1 MNYEERYAAYLQ
13 AIEEYL
19 SGLFTADKP
28 YARLY
33 ESMRYSVLSGGK
45 RIRPVLTLEFA
56 RLGGIDW
63 HLALPYACAL
73 ELVHNYSLIHDD
85 LPCMDNDMLRHGKPT
100 THAAFGE
107 AVAMLAGD
115 ALQPEAFLF
124 LVRTKLP
131 AEQRIKL
138 LELLAYA
145 SSTRGMCGG
154 QAIDLSVVGN
164 QKMTIE
170 ELRLMHSMKTG
181 ALLKASILLGAF
193 AGKKTPS
200 QHDLSQLEV
209 YGNAIGLAFQI

>member
-85 LPCMDNDMLRHGKPT
+85 LPCMDNDDLRRGKPCLLYTSLRAGESGLRYPVHPPPCGGDGVLLRHSG
-100 THAAFGE
+100 
-107 AVAMLAGD
+107 
-115 ALQPEAFLF
+115 
-124 LVRTKLP
+124 LVP
-131 AEQRIKL
+131 QV
-138 LELLAYA
+138 
-145 SSTRGMCGG
+145 GG
-154 QAIDLSVVGN
+154 
-164 QKMTIE
+164 
-170 ELRLMHSMKTG
+170 
-181 ALLKASILLGAF
+181 
-193 AGKKTPS
+193 
-200 QHDLSQLEV
+200 
-209 YGNAIGLAFQI
+209 